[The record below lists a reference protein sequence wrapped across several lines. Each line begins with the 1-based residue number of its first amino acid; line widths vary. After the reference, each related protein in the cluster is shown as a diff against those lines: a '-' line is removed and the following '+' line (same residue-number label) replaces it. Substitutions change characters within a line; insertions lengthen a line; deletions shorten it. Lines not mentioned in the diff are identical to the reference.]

1 MERGGWPLY
10 CVLFAIL
17 AALVVTAAVAP
28 SPWGGI
34 AVGIGF
40 PVLLIL
46 LWWAR
51 PPGYNPFGAGPHRQ
65 QVERTREALIAAAP
79 DNRKPDVDDIDPPI
93 RRVKSSRS
101 APDRLT

>member
-28 SPWGGI
+28 SP
-34 AVGIGF
+34 
-40 PVLLIL
+40 
-46 LWWAR
+46 
-51 PPGYNPFGAGPHRQ
+51 GYNPFGAGPDRH